1 MAAEF
6 LALHGVNLGDEV
18 SLAYN
23 STLAQ
28 YDEEEETAVVTQE
41 EVDFHPSDP
50 LPIRQLENIIF
61 EKTSAP
67 QNITITE
74 DGRIGMAISKVS
86 KHDSIKVSETPRFV
100 LPSLAHPHIHLDKPF
115 LLSHNDTLHLKAQD
129 GTFKEAL
136 DLTGKA
142 KELYTTAALLERGA
156 QLLAD
161 SSRAGVTH
169 VRGFCEVDTSVG
181 LKCIEAGLKLKA
193 AWRRCLY
200 VQLAAFAQ
208 DPIFSAKTRG
218 TGANP
223 DDDCLSGNQNLDLLL
238 TALQEKDVDVLATT
252 PYVETSLAA
261 SKCNIAW
268 TINTAIEYDLHLDF
282 HLDYNIDANQEPL
295 VWFVLEE
302 LRRQDWNGRQTGHKT
317 VCLGHCTRLTLFS
330 SNEWERLAKES
341 IGLPVYFIGL
351 PTSDL
356 FMQGRPEASNSAAGI
371 AAASHNRPRATLH
384 VPSLLNLGL
393 KVAVGINNIG
403 NLFTPFGSA
412 DPLRLAEWGVGIYQD
427 GSADTARIL
436 YECVSW
442 RAKEAIGLEDH
453 KSTKERSDDPNVPRA
468 GSEADLI
475 VFGPQDS
482 GKKFVLHRKSIAEV
496 VWNPPPEHER
506 LVIYQGNRV
515 TI

>member
-6 LALHGVNLGDEV
+6 LASHGINLDDEV

-28 YDEEEETAVVTQE
+28 YEETAVIQKAN
-41 EVDFHPSDP
+41 FHPSNP
-50 LPIRQLENIIF
+50 LPIRQLDNVIF
-61 EKTSAP
+61 ETNSAP
-67 QNITITE
+67 QSITITE
-74 DGRIGMAISKVS
+74 NGRIGATAISKD
-86 KHDSIKVSETPRFV
+86 DSIKVSESPRFV

-115 LLSHNDTLHLKAQD
+115 LLSHEDTLHLKAQD
-129 GTFKEAL
+129 CTFKEAL

-142 KELYTTAALLERGA
+142 KYLYTTAALLERGA

-169 VRGFCEVDTSVG
+169 LRGFCEVDTSVG

-193 AWRRCLY
+193 AWRRCLH

-208 DPIFSAKTRG
+208 DPIFSVKTG
-218 TGANP
+218 ETGADP
-223 DDDCLSGNQNLDLLL
+223 DDDYLLQGNQNLSLLQV
-238 TALQEKDVDVLATT
+238 ALREKDIEVLATT

-261 SKCNIAW
+261 SKRNITWA
-268 TINTAIEYDLHLDF
+268 INTAIEYDLHLDF
-282 HLDYNIDANQEPL
+282 HLDYNLDVRQEPL

-302 LRRQDWNGRQTGHKT
+302 LRRQDWNGKQTGHKT

-330 SNEWERLAKES
+330 SNEWECLAKES
-341 IGLPVYFIGL
+341 AGLPVYFIGL

-356 FMQGRPEASNSAAGI
+356 FMQGRPEACDSAAEI

-393 KVAVGINNIG
+393 KAAVGINNIG

-412 DPLRLAEWGVGIYQD
+412 DPLRLAEWGVGIYQE

-442 RAKEAIGLEDH
+442 RAKEAIGLGNH
-453 KSTKERSDDPNVPRA
+453 KPTKGKSDDPNTP
-468 GSEADLI
+468 GTGDEADLVVI
-475 VFGPQDS
+475 GPQDS
-482 GKKFVLHRKSIAEV
+482 SKKFILHRKSIAEV

-506 LVIYQGNRV
+506 MVIYQGNH
-515 TI
+515 INI